1 MLATPPPAPDRDW
14 GELLRRCAAKDESA
28 LADLYQRAS
37 AAVHGLA
44 LHIVRDPHAAEDV
57 TLDVFQQVWRD
68 AGVFDASRGSPL
80 GWILMLTR
88 SRALDRRRRVAKF
101 AHDESLEAVA
111 EVTADD
117 VAPHDMSW
125 FGEARRLVH
134 DALKRVS
141 ADEREAIGY
150 AFFDGLSH
158 SEIARKL
165 RQPLGTV
172 KTRIRSGLAKLRVVL
187 EPRVCTES

>member
-1 MLATPPPAPDRDW
+1 MMASPLPSPDRDW
-14 GELLRRCAAKDESA
+14 GDLLRRCAAKDESA

-44 LHIVRDPHAAEDV
+44 LQICRDAQAAEDV

-68 AGVFDASRGSPL
+68 AGVFDPTRGSPL

-88 SRALDRRRRVAKF
+88 SRALDRRRRVAKY
-101 AHDESLEAVA
+101 AHDESLDAVA
-111 EVTADD
+111 DIADD
-117 VAPHDMSW
+117 DAAPHDMSW
-125 FGEARRLVH
+125 FSEARRLVQ
-134 DALKRVS
+134 DALKRIS

-165 RQPLGTV
+165 SQPLGTV

-187 EPRVCTES
+187 EPRVCTE